1 MSCVCYS
8 AKIRM
13 NIAIYYSKLV
23 LEGELAKLR
32 GHYTQVN
39 DERNQLKRIVDEK
52 DNEIQKLVKEKT
64 TLVKDH
70 SDTMELMRNQIQQYA
85 RDYEDERVG
94 RENLVKQ
101 IVKLEASNKEKD
113 EEIDQLQDK
122 LTKFTGIMI
131 RPDVSRDLLHTIR
144 YCSYNLKLL

>member
-1 MSCVCYS
+1 
-8 AKIRM
+8 M
-13 NIAIYYSKLV
+13 NIAIYYSKLA

-39 DERNQLKRIVDEK
+39 DERNQLKRTVDEK

-144 YCSYNLKLL
+144 YCC